1 MTTEPKLT
9 GNFRLA
15 FPSIFKPTPKNKDF
29 PDKLAYQA
37 TMVFAAN
44 DPALLDLR
52 KMVKA
57 AIVEKWG
64 EDKAKWPPTLRALD
78 LKSYLSLT
86 GKDGFPLR
94 DGSTVNWAGAGPGTV
109 VVKATANPDYPPK
122 VVDQRKDDI
131 LDKSKILSGMICR
144 AVVRPFAY
152 DRPDSKGVS
161 FGLNIIQLVKDDG
174 VRFGGGDNSSY
185 MDQLAPI
192 EGGEDDP
199 NNYQNDDL

>member
-15 FPSIFKPTPKNKDF
+15 FPSIFKPTPKSKDF

-144 AVVRPFAY
+144 AVIRPFAY

-199 NNYQNDDL
+199 NTYQNDDL

>member
-15 FPSIFKPTPKNKDF
+15 FPSIFKPTPKSKDF

-144 AVVRPFAY
+144 AVIRPFAY